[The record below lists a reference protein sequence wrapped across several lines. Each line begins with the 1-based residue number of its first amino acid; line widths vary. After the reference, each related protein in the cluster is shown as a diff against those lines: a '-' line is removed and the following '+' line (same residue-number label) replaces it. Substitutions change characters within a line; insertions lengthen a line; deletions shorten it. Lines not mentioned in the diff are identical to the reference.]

1 MLTEIGHMVLGTR
14 DLAACRK
21 LYGSTLGLEELAYGR
36 SDDGREVCMFGIG
49 PSVLELEEDANAPVR
64 AGDPPPY
71 SRIGHF
77 AFLTDS
83 AAQVSAKFKESNLE
97 HGEPSVQP
105 IEHSYLQRSLV
116 QFRDPGDFMIQIA
129 EVVDMRTKSRRAIR
143 RAIKQARISRNES
156 HVLFHAI
163 DHMNMICTDA
173 GATQEFYAQK
183 LGLQEI
189 LHRVVDDAEERD
201 FVIGCT
207 ELEMWTKPAQDA
219 LRPGLVRS
227 LGFWTDDV
235 EHTFKVLVDRD
246 VVPEGPPADWT
257 PFPHIRRRAF
267 TFRDPDGFLLQ
278 VAERL

>member
-21 LYGSTLGLEELAYGR
+21 LYGSKLGLEELAYGR
-36 SDDGREVCMFGIG
+36 SNDGREVCMFGVG

-64 AGDPPPY
+64 SGDPPPY

-77 AFLTDS
+77 AFLVDS
-83 AAQVSAKFKESNLE
+83 AEKVSAKFKEGNLE
-97 HGEPSVQP
+97 HVGPSVQP

-116 QFRDPGDFMIQIA
+116 EFRDPGDFMIQIA

-143 RAIKQARISRNES
+143 RAVKQAVISSKKS
-156 HVLFHAI
+156 HVLFRAI
-163 DHMNMICTDA
+163 DHMNMFCTDA
-173 GATQEFYAQK
+173 VATNEFYAQK

-189 LHRVVDDAEERD
+189 LHRVVGDAEERD

-207 ELEMWTKPAQDA
+207 ELEMWSRPGQGAVK
-219 LRPGLVRS
+219 PGLVRS

-235 EHTFKVLVDRD
+235 EHAYKVLVDRG

-267 TFRDPDGFLLQ
+267 TLRDPDGFLLQ
-278 VAERL
+278 VAQRL